1 MPRKRLTK
9 EIVNNRLT
17 DRGIVMLDDYVR
29 QTVKARFQCRCGHV
43 WAARPNNVLWGKGCP
58 KCGRLSAAKKK
69 RLPKETVRER
79 LAGRGISLV
88 GEYVGTQT
96 RALFKCSKG
105 HTWEAVPSSVLRGS
119 GCPQCYDKNHPLDKE
134 SVNARIADR
143 GITLLGEYMGAHV
156 STLFQCSEGHTW
168 LARPNNILQGKNCPH
183 CDGQFPLSPE
193 IVNERLAD
201 RGLVLVGAYVN
212 SVTPTQFRC
221 AEGHTW
227 EAAPGSVMGGT
238 GCPFCYDKN
247 HPLTTKT
254 VNERIADRGIVL
266 LDEYI
271 NNRTKRRFQCE
282 EGHIWETAPAN
293 VLAGR
298 GCNVCADRTSDNDV
312 FYLWLAGPQEQVQM
326 NDGEFLLK
334 FGVSS
339 ERREDMRIKEVAWA
353 WNTTANL
360 LAVVKTM
367 GPAIWTEEAVA
378 KIGRR
383 LNADCS
389 HLNGW
394 TEFRIVNET
403 ELAQFMAIAA
413 DAAEYKIVWKNPV
426 PYINEPAL
434 VQLNLDLQ
442 R

>member
-1 MPRKRLTK
+1 
-9 EIVNNRLT
+9 
-17 DRGIVMLDDYVR
+17 
-29 QTVKARFQCRCGHV
+29 
-43 WAARPNNVLWGKGCP
+43 
-58 KCGRLSAAKKK
+58 
-69 RLPKETVRER
+69 
-79 LAGRGISLV
+79 
-88 GEYVGTQT
+88 
-96 RALFKCSKG
+96 
-105 HTWEAVPSSVLRGS
+105 
-119 GCPQCYDKNHPLDKE
+119 
-134 SVNARIADR
+134 
-143 GITLLGEYMGAHV
+143 
-156 STLFQCSEGHTW
+156 
-168 LARPNNILQGKNCPH
+168 
-183 CDGQFPLSPE
+183 
-193 IVNERLAD
+193 
-201 RGLVLVGAYVN
+201 
-212 SVTPTQFRC
+212 
-221 AEGHTW
+221 
-227 EAAPGSVMGGT
+227 
-238 GCPFCYDKN
+238 
-247 HPLTTKT
+247 
-254 VNERIADRGIVL
+254 
-266 LDEYI
+266 
-271 NNRTKRRFQCE
+271 
-282 EGHIWETAPAN
+282 
-293 VLAGR
+293 
-298 GCNVCADRTSDNDV
+298 
-312 FYLWLAGPQEQVQM
+312 M

-367 GPAIWTEEAVA
+367 GPAIWAEEAVA